1 VESNKKL
8 KCCGET
14 TPKTAVFYGVKFW
27 FTQKDHNAIL
37 YELINT
43 RIAVK
48 KFTLAFALLVS
59 LNAQAFDLYALGTSN
74 TNCKNNDSNF
84 GFTATLEKLL
94 RADGIDV
101 RVINGGQ
108 DGDRPV
114 FMARRVDGVIAAGTN
129 KLVIYE
135 GGPNERNPAF
145 NREGSE
151 VVLEKLQKAKVPA
164 IYVSHRRIFS
174 HEEAKESAD
183 KYGAYYYGHWADNVP
198 VDRDHF
204 MYDTSFGAGHMSL
217 EGCQLWAKNMVPI
230 VKRAIVENN
239 IK

>member
-1 VESNKKL
+1 
-8 KCCGET
+8 
-14 TPKTAVFYGVKFW
+14 
-27 FTQKDHNAIL
+27 
-37 YELINT
+37 
-43 RIAVK
+43 VK

-114 FMARRVDGVIAAGTN
+114 FMARRVDAVIAAGTN

-135 GGPNERNPAF
+135 GGPNERNPVH

-174 HEEAKESAD
+174 YEEAKESAD
-183 KYGAYYYGHWADNVP
+183 KYGAYYYGHWNDNVP
-198 VDRDHF
+198 TNSDNHQ
-204 MYDTSFGAGHMSL
+204 YDIPFGAGHMTAA
-217 EGCQLWAKNMVPI
+217 GCQLWAKNMVPI
-230 VKRAIVENN
+230 VKRAIAENN